1 MALLHLTHGSLDLSF
16 PQIMGI
22 LNVTPD
28 SFSDGGSHPTVS
40 AAIDHCAR
48 MIAEG
53 AAIIDIGGESTRPG
67 AAQVTVQEEMDRVLP
82 VTEAL
87 RARFEVPISLD
98 TSTPEVMQAG
108 IQTGADLI
116 NDVRSLTRPGAL
128 ETAAALQVPVCI
140 MHMQGDP
147 QTMQDKPHYENCV
160 QEVKESLLQRAAQCE
175 AAGIKRENILIDP
188 GFGFGKTVSDN
199 YALLK
204 HLLELAALP
213 YPLLIGLSRK
223 SMLGAVINEPDP
235 KKRVLAS
242 AAAALMCAERGA
254 AVIRVHDVKETA
266 QVLALYRALQEAR

>member
-82 VTEAL
+82 VTEVL

-108 IQTGADLI
+108 IQAGADLI

-147 QTMQDKPHYENCV
+147 QTMQ
-160 QEVKESLLQRAAQCE
+160 VKDEFREAINRAKEHFKSKLTHDLTVSLAE
-175 AAGIKRENILIDP
+175 AAKGYEREETETEYVPNPNGNGSPTIR
-188 GFGFGKTVSDN
+188 KMRK
-199 YALLK
+199 K
-204 HLLELAALP
+204 HVHYQP
-213 YPLLIGLSRK
+213 N
-223 SMLGAVINEPDP
+223 V
-235 KKRVLAS
+235 
-242 AAAALMCAERGA
+242 AAAIFLLTNLDPEHYQNRQRSDMVIKKDEEKQMTIEEINAEIARLEKL
-254 AVIRVHDVKETA
+254 DKE
-266 QVLALYRALQEAR
+266 